1 MQRMMLTTV
10 IGTAVLLG
18 GCNPDWNL
26 GAGRLSLAVT
36 DAPVDF
42 ADSVVVVFT
51 GVTLYSESIGRIELT
66 FDEPKS
72 IDLLDLQGGESAALL
87 SDVKIQGGQ
96 YDWVRLDVS
105 AQPGNSDS
113 YIEIGGARYDLE
125 LSEHGESG
133 LTWSSGLS
141 VPVDRTAK
149 YTVDFDLR
157 QSIVHHGQT
166 YRLDPSLRWIANA
179 VTGGVSGTVSSGL
192 VTGDCHGAV
201 YAYAGSDVTPGDVGG
216 EGQAP
221 VTSAIVHTEA
231 TGTVAYDYDIGFLNY
246 GEYTLSF
253 TCEADTDDPESAD
266 VLNWSGTQNVTV
278 TAGQITEAH
287 FEN

>member
-1 MQRMMLTTV
+1 MKQMISTSV
-10 IGTAVLLG
+10 IGAAVALSA
-18 GCNPDWNL
+18 CNPDWNL

-42 ADSVVVVFT
+42 ADSVVVVFS
-51 GVTLYSESIGRIELT
+51 GVTLYSESVGRIELT
-66 FDEPKS
+66 FDEPKA

-87 SDVKIQGGQ
+87 SEVKIQGGQ
-96 YDWVRLDVS
+96 YDWIRLDVS

-125 LSEHGESG
+125 MSEHAESG
-133 LTWSSGLS
+133 LTWSNGLT

-157 QSIVHHGQT
+157 QSIVHEDQS
-166 YRLDPSLRWIANA
+166 YRLNPSLRWVDNTE
-179 VTGGVSGTVSSGL
+179 TGGVGGTVSSGL

-201 YAYAGSDVTPGDVGG
+201 YVYEGADVSPGDVGG
-216 EGQAP
+216 EGQEP
-221 VTSAIVHTEA
+221 VTSAIVHTAA
-231 TGTVAYDYDIGFLNY
+231 TGTVAYGYDIGFLNY

-253 TCEADTDDPESAD
+253 TCEADADDPDSTD